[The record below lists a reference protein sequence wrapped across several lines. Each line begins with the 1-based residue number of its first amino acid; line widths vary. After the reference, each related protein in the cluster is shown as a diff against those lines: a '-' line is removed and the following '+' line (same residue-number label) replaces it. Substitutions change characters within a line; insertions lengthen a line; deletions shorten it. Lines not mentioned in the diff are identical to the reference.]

1 LSAGWRSLAFLGA
14 VAGLTAVIFAAL
26 GSHLGG
32 GIDEASRYRSWQ
44 AANAMHGLHALALLG
59 LAALRRQGRSWL
71 WTAAGL
77 LMALGLLLFS
87 GSIYFSILVDGANTG
102 GIAPIGGS
110 TLMLGWLVAAIA
122 AVVDRDV

>member
-1 LSAGWRSLAFLGA
+1 MSAGWRGLAFLGA
-14 VAGLTAVIFAAL
+14 IAGLTAVIFAAL

-32 GIDEASRYRSWQ
+32 GIDEGARYRSWQ

-59 LAALRRQGRSWL
+59 LAALRRQGHSWL

-77 LMALGLLLFS
+77 LMTLGLLLFS
-87 GSIYFSILVDGANTG
+87 GSIYFSILVDGVDTG
-102 GIAPIGGS
+102 GIAPIGGT

-122 AVVDRDV
+122 AVVDRNA